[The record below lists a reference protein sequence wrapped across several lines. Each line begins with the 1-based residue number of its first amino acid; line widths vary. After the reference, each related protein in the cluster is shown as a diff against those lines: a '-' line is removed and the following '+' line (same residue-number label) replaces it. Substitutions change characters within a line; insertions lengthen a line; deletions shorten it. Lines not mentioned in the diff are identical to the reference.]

1 MTDCVACGCFISAT
15 GKSIICESCYE
26 DIGKVITKNPSWKE
40 MVDVKLKE
48 VSDTIDSVMET
59 IEKLEG
65 IVNEI
70 QKNKNQD

>member
-26 DIGKVITKNPSWKE
+26 DIGKVISKNPSWKE

-59 IEKLEG
+59 IEKLES